1 MKSFELTG
9 RHYIDLIK
17 NSELPALIYG
27 MGNGADKVIDLFNE
41 NDINILGVTA
51 SDDFVRGQI
60 FRGFIVK
67 KLSDYNGEFIITP
80 AFGTSIENVMN
91 HIIDLNKDYRLL
103 YPAVPVCG
111 DKIAGDS
118 FFEKYSDKIDAA
130 YELLSEKSKIIF
142 IGYLEFIYTGELRY
156 LLDITIEKD
165 EIFRSFLNLD
175 GIGTYIDVGAYKG
188 DTVKEYL
195 NYTKGIYDEIIAVEP
210 DKKNYEKL
218 KMYLDNYNNAFAVN
232 KVCSDIIGRT
242 GFISSGGR
250 QSYISEKGA
259 PTVTVTIDELS
270 EGKNITYIK
279 IDAEGEE
286 QRLIKGAKNTIK
298 RCKPKLNIALYHKFS
313 DIFEIPLQ
321 IAELNPDYRFEIRH
335 HPYFPAWDTNLYC
348 V

>member
-9 RHYIDLIK
+9 NHYINTIK
-17 NSELPALIYG
+17 NSGLPALIYG

-41 NDINILGVTA
+41 NDIKILGITA
-51 SDDFVRGQI
+51 SDNFVRGQE

-67 KLSDYNGEFIITP
+67 KLSDYTGEFIITP

-91 HIIDLNKDYRLL
+91 HIIDLNNDYRLL

-111 DKIAGDS
+111 DEIADDL
-118 FFEKYSDKIDAA
+118 FFDKYSDKIDAV
-130 YELLSEKSKIIF
+130 YELLSEKSKIVF
-142 IGYLEFIYTGELRY
+142 IGYLEFIYTGELKY
-156 LLDITIEKD
+156 LLDITSDKD
-165 EIFRSFLNLD
+165 EIFNSFLNLD

-188 DTVKEYL
+188 DTVKEFL

-218 KMYLDNYNNAFAVN
+218 KMYLDNYNYAFAVN
-232 KVCSDIIGRT
+232 KVCSDIFGRT
-242 GFISSGGR
+242 GFVSSGGR
-250 QSYISEKGA
+250 QSVVSEKGV
-259 PTVTVTIDELS
+259 PMETITIDELS
-270 EGKNITYIK
+270 EGKNVTYIK
-279 IDAEGEE
+279 VDAEGEE
-286 QRLIKGAKNTIK
+286 QNIIKGAEKTIK

-321 IAELNPDYRFEIRH
+321 IVAMYPDYRFEIRH